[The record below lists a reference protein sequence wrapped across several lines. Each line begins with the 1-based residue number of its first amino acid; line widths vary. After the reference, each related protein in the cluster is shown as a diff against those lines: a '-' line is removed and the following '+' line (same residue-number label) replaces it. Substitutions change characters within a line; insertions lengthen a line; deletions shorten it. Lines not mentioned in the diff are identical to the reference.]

1 VEISFEGL
9 SGAGKGMGESSEG
22 IGEERDETGSKIGF
36 GVVVSTDGN
45 GSVRNNSMPKVPW
58 VDASADTDS

>member
-1 VEISFEGL
+1 MSFEGL

-22 IGEERDETGSKIGF
+22 IGEERAETGSELGF
-36 GVVVSTDGN
+36 GVVISTDGN

-58 VDASADTDS
+58 VDASADTYS